1 MCACKFALD
10 KFTLYVHN
18 KRKIKRISPKC
29 VLFHIL
35 FGKFVKL
42 TTFICDYVMREVS
55 WSRYTLYFLLVLAF
69 FLSSIVSVPHSVSV
83 CVCVCVFGCKCMVF
97 CVSWMLDFVW
107 NTPFDERTSVDEIRK
122 KNGMK
127 RTATKSRVSQHFV
140 LIVWEMTVTM
150 RKRKWFFATTKGE
163 KSTHTENGKTVACE
177 TETETEMKREHN
189 PLFGFRLML
198 RFCYFLTPKIH
209 INWK

>member
-69 FLSSIVSVPHSVSV
+69 FSLFNRFGSAFGERL
-83 CVCVCVFGCKCMVF
+83 CVFECKCTVF

-163 KSTHTENGKTVACE
+163 KKVRTQKMGRRARVRQRQRW
-177 TETETEMKREHN
+177 RERERESIIHC
-189 PLFGFRLML
+189 LAFAWCWDFVI
-198 RFCYFLTPKIH
+198 FSHPKSI
-209 INWK
+209 